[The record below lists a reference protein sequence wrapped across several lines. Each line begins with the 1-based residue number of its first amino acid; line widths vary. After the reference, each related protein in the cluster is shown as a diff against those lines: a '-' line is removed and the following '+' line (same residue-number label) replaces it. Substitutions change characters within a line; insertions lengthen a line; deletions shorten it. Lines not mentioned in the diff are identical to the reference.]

1 MNTEEEN
8 LIRIRQEALSRLED
22 TLNEQQIEDL
32 QIVIKNTKEE
42 LEICENCGDCW
53 VGNTEKTLEMLA
65 NSLNFQ
71 PDYPEYDY

>member
-1 MNTEEEN
+1 MDMSV
-8 LIRIRQEALSRLED
+8 IARFEALDRLSESL
-22 TLNEQQIEDL
+22 TKQQIEDL

-42 LEICENCGDCW
+42 LEICENCGDSW

-71 PDYPEYDY
+71 PDYPE

>member
-1 MNTEEEN
+1 MDMSVIAR
-8 LIRIRQEALSRLED
+8 LEALDRLSESL
-22 TLNEQQIEDL
+22 TKQQIEDL
-32 QIVIKNTKEE
+32 QIVIKNTEEE

>member
-1 MNTEEEN
+1 MDMSVTA
-8 LIRIRQEALSRLED
+8 RFEALDRLCESL
-22 TLNEQQIEDL
+22 TKQQIEDL

-42 LEICENCGDCW
+42 LEICENCGDSW
-53 VGNTEKTLEMLA
+53 VGNTERTLEMLA

>member
-1 MNTEEEN
+1 MD
-8 LIRIRQEALSRLED
+8 ISVIARFEALDRLCESL
-22 TLNEQQIEDL
+22 TKQQIEDL

-42 LEICENCGDCW
+42 LEICENCGDSW
-53 VGNTEKTLEMLA
+53 VGNTERTLEMLA

>member
-1 MNTEEEN
+1 MSV
-8 LIRIRQEALSRLED
+8 IARFEALDRLSESL
-22 TLNEQQIEDL
+22 TKQQIEDL

-42 LEICENCGDCW
+42 LEICENCGDSW

>member
-1 MNTEEEN
+1 MDMSV
-8 LIRIRQEALSRLED
+8 IARFEALDRLSESL
-22 TLNEQQIEDL
+22 TKQQIEDL

-42 LEICENCGDCW
+42 LEICENCGDSW

>member
-1 MNTEEEN
+1 MDMSV
-8 LIRIRQEALSRLED
+8 IVRFEALDRLSESL
-22 TLNEQQIEDL
+22 TKQQIEDL

-42 LEICENCGDCW
+42 LEICENCGDSW

>member
-1 MNTEEEN
+1 MDMSV
-8 LIRIRQEALSRLED
+8 IVRFEALDRLSESL
-22 TLNEQQIEDL
+22 TKQQIEDL

-42 LEICENCGDCW
+42 LEICENCGDSW

-71 PDYPEYDY
+71 PDYPE